1 MEFEFIIEGKEFS
14 FDTTS
19 MTRTSDEGCSGITFG
34 LNLTII
40 ILVVDIIIVIGLLL
54 VIFGKMIL
62 SLRGNISDLMMF

>member
-19 MTRTSDEGCSGITFG
+19 MTRASDEGCSGITFG

-40 ILVVDIIIVIGLLL
+40 I
-54 VIFGKMIL
+54 IFTFNFGIFVFIKNKFL
-62 SLRGNISDLMMF
+62 